1 MLGCRTPEN
10 TPLQLVDGGRDLEA
24 QTSSFFGE
32 HGRLISTVVRKPYL
46 ILSSHMYDTTWPDI
60 IQKKKVPAASIDNL
74 PMNGS
79 KPRRRRDEAIGK

>member
-1 MLGCRTPEN
+1 MLGRRTPEN

-24 QTSSFFGE
+24 QISSFFGE
-32 HGRLISTVVRKPYL
+32 HSRLISSKKAVSYPFLSHVWYYL
-46 ILSSHMYDTTWPDI
+46 AWYHSE
-60 IQKKKVPAASIDNL
+60 KVSPAASIDNL